1 MQPDPEPDE
10 GPGFTWRET
19 GTNYWSGPWGSTIR
33 GTVTRDADGWVA
45 YPRLDDPPG
54 LSPITT
60 VGRFAT
66 WRRRRWQPTSRR
78 WTATRISIER
88 ETDQGR
94 GEVGSPSIES
104 TALAGPAR

>member
-1 MQPDPEPDE
+1 MGSNWQDDFESACMQPDPEPDE

-45 YPRLDDPPG
+45 YLRLDDPPG

-66 WRRRRWQPTSRR
+66 WRRRRWQPTRCGRR
-78 WTATRISIER
+78 GDSL
-88 ETDQGR
+88 
-94 GEVGSPSIES
+94 GE
-104 TALAGPAR
+104 